1 MCKARERSTYCPY
14 VFVLPFLGS
23 TQQGVSKRSP
33 TDYPCLDSI
42 RQLCGFVWTCWGEKN
57 HTQHF
62 MVEETNNDVLSF
74 TNGHRLSVNHRFFET
89 AKDRDHLQKRTSM
102 DFLGFPWFS
111 FFSMARSNW
120 ISIRAMVKTYQNM
133 AWKSGMAISPSWD
146 DYHCPCYHVSMAKLL
161 HVLHCFT
168 IVE

>member
-111 FFSMARSNW
+111 FFPWLDPTEFPYAPWSKH
-120 ISIRAMVKTYQNM
+120 IKTWHENRV
-133 AWKSGMAISPSWD
+133 WPSHHHGMTIIV
-146 DYHCPCYHVSMAKLL
+146 HVIMSQWLSCFMFYI
-161 HVLHCFT
+161 VLP
-168 IVE
+168 

>member
-1 MCKARERSTYCPY
+1 MYLCCPFWDRHSKGSARGHPLTTHVSTAFDSY
-14 VFVLPFLGS
+14 VALSEHVE
-23 TQQGVSKRSP
+23 
-33 TDYPCLDSI
+33 
-42 RQLCGFVWTCWGEKN
+42 GEKN

-111 FFSMARSNW
+111 FFFPWLDPSEFPYALWSKH
-120 ISIRAMVKTYQNM
+120 IKTWHENRV
-133 AWKSGMAISPSWD
+133 WPSHHHGMTIIV
-146 DYHCPCYHVSMAKLL
+146 HVIMSQWLSCFL
-161 HVLHCFT
+161 FYIVLP
-168 IVE
+168 